1 MKYIGL
7 IIATFFIFVCLFF
20 ALNKKEQT
28 LKSPLLNKPAPEI
41 NLDTLVEDYKLSNN
55 NFRNEVVLVNFFAS
69 WCIPCIVEHDF
80 LFELK
85 KQKPIKIYGI
95 NYKDNIKNLEIWL
108 EKLGNPYSKIGIDKT
123 GITGI
128 NWGVNGIPESFLI
141 DQNGIIKHKVTG
153 VINEKQIKILLTK
166 IESLEK

>member
-7 IIATFFIFVCLFF
+7 IIITIFIFVCFF
-20 ALNKKEQT
+20 FGLNKKDQI
-28 LKSPLLNKPAPEI
+28 LKSAFLNKPIPEI
-41 NLDTLVEDYKLSNN
+41 NLNSLENSKL
-55 NFRNEVVLVNFFAS
+55 NENDFKKEILLVNFFAS
-69 WCIPCIVEHDF
+69 WCVPCIVEHDF

-95 NYKDNIKNLEIWL
+95 NYKDDIKNLKKWL
-108 EKLGNPYSKIGIDKT
+108 EKLGNPYSKIGMDKT

-141 DQNGIIKHKVTG
+141 DKNGIIRHK
-153 VINEKQIKILLTK
+153 INGIIDEKQIKILLKK

>member
-80 LFELK
+80 LFKLK

-95 NYKDNIKNLEIWL
+95 NYKDNIENLEVWL
-108 EKLGNPYSKIGIDKT
+108 KKLGNPYTKIGIDKT
-123 GITGI
+123 GTIGI
-128 NWGVNGIPESFLI
+128 DWGVNGIPESFLI
-141 DQNGIIKHKVTG
+141 DQNGIIKHKING
-153 VINEKQIKILLTK
+153 VIDEKQIKILLIK
-166 IESLEK
+166 IESLGK